1 MALSTRV
8 ATEACPW
15 LLLGLLLSSL
25 LRALS
30 ALPWPWRF
38 TGLLT
43 VAPSLGGAAMGLA
56 SPLCSCSALPVA
68 LSLSDKASTCVA
80 FVAPWRADKLTR
92 L

>member
-30 ALPWPWRF
+30 ALRPWRF

-43 VAPSLGGAAMGLA
+43 VAPSLGGAAMGLV

-80 FVAPWRADKLTR
+80 FVASWRADKLTR